1 MRLPYGLADPL
12 TYPDAMAQDLL
23 LTGGSLI
30 DGTGAGPAADTA
42 VLLVDGRIAALG
54 GDATALATPDTMTI
68 DAAGKTIMPGLID
81 SHLHSTFDDVQSNDE
96 LFFHR
101 DPTMVTLTTAQN
113 LQKILRAGVTS
124 FVDPDTAHG
133 VGPQIRDAIEA
144 GVIAGPRMATG
155 VQALLT
161 AVGGTAGRLIPD
173 EGTVGY
179 AQIVN
184 SVDEVV
190 MWTRRHIKYGADWI
204 KLHATGSVPGRAGEL
219 MVWSHDEVKAACD
232 TAHALGI
239 PVMAHCR
246 NAEST
251 LICARAGVDLILH
264 ASFIDDDGLQA
275 VIDSGAS
282 LCPTFTFLANLAD
295 FGETVGATPGMED
308 IFRGEIQATA
318 KMMRKAFDAGVR
330 VISGSE
336 SGFALTPYGHWHGR
350 EMQVFVEELG
360 LTELE
365 AITTATKNGAWAM
378 RKEDE
383 LGTIEVGKL
392 ADLLVVNGDPT
403 TDITMLNDKSRLR
416 EVISRGERVDLSAPW
431 PEHGPIKGWK
441 VGNWA
446 TEILTWDRAYGR

>member
-1 MRLPYGLADPL
+1 
-12 TYPDAMAQDLL
+12 MAEDLL
-23 LTGGSLI
+23 LVGGSLI
-30 DGTGAGPAADTA
+30 DGTGAAPRPDTD
-42 VLLVDGRIAALG
+42 VLLGDGRILAIGPDAITRA
-54 GDATALATPDTMTI
+54 DATTTAI
-68 DAAGKTIMPGLID
+68 DAAGKTVMPGLID

-101 DPTMVTLTTAQN
+101 DPTMVTLTTAHN

-124 FVDPDTAHG
+124 FVDPDTAYG
-133 VGPQIRDAIEA
+133 VGPAIRDAIEA
-144 GVIAGPRMATG
+144 GVIAGPRMRTG

-184 SVDEVV
+184 SVDEVI

-204 KLHATGSVPGRAGEL
+204 KLHATGSIPGRPGEV
-219 MVWSHDEVKAACD
+219 MVWSRDEVRAACD
-232 TAHALGI
+232 AAHDLGV

-246 NAEST
+246 NPEST
-251 LICARAGVDLILH
+251 RVCAEAGVDLILH

-275 VIDSGAS
+275 VIDNGAS
-282 LCPTFTFLANLAD
+282 ICPTFTFLANLAD
-295 FGETVGATPGMED
+295 FGERVGTTPGMED
-308 IFRGEIQATA
+308 IFRGEISATA
-318 KMMRKAFDAGVR
+318 KMMRKAHDEGVR
-330 VISGSE
+330 IIAGSE
-336 SGFALTPYGHWHGR
+336 SGFALTRYGHWHGR
-350 EMQVFVEELG
+350 EMQIFVEELG

-378 RKEDE
+378 RMEDD

-392 ADLLVVNGDPT
+392 ADVLVVDGDPT
-403 TDITMLNDKSRLR
+403 TDITMLNNKSRLS
-416 EVISRGERVDLSAPW
+416 EVICRGKRVDLTAPW

-446 TEILTWDRAYGR
+446 SEILTWDRAYGSK